1 VTLLDDT
8 RLSPGTRDDLP
19 LLVVGPSLGTSSA
32 SLWSAVAAALADDA
46 VVVGWDLPGHGGSA
60 PADAPLTAADL
71 AARIAAFAAAVQTG
85 RGRAGEPFAYAGSSL
100 GGALGL
106 QLALDHPGAVTAV
119 GVVCSAAR
127 IGTPASWHERAATV
141 RGAGLGPVL
150 AATPARWFAAG
161 FAETHPERSGPLLDD
176 LAAADPESY
185 ARCCEL
191 LAAFDVR
198 SSLGRLRVPLLAVGG
213 AADPV
218 VPAADLLAL
227 GTAPGALATLVPGAA
242 HQLPVEDPTALAV
255 LLRRHVLHAPAA
267 RRETLGEQYAAGMAV
282 RREVLGAGHVDRA
295 TLARDDG
302 TADFQ
307 EMITRYAW
315 GGIWTRP
322 GLTRRERSM
331 LTLTALVA
339 RGHHE
344 ELVLHLRAAARNG
357 LTPAEITEV
366 LLQSAVYCGVPD
378 ANTAFRLYR
387 EVLAA
392 DAAGDSPAP

>member
-1 VTLLDDT
+1 MSVLDET
-8 RLSPGTRDDLP
+8 RLTPGTGDDGALP
-19 LLVVGPSLGTSSA
+19 LLVVGPSLGTSSR
-32 SLWSAVAAALADDA
+32 SLWSAVARRLTGVA
-46 VVVGWDLPGHGGSA
+46 VVAGWDLPGHGGAA
-60 PADAPLTAADL
+60 PADGPLTAAGL
-71 AARIAAFAAAVQTG
+71 AARLAGFGAAVQAE

-106 QLALDHPGAVTAV
+106 QLALDHPAAVSAV

-127 IGTPASWHERAATV
+127 IGTPAAWHDRAATV
-141 RGAGLGPVL
+141 RGRGLAPVVE
-150 AATPARWFAAG
+150 ATPARWFAPG
-161 FAETHPERSGPLLDD
+161 FAEAAPDAAGALLAD
-176 LAAADPESY
+176 LAAANPASY
-185 ARCCEL
+185 AAACEL

-198 SSLGRLRVPLLAVGG
+198 DRLPGLRVPLLAVGG
-213 AADPV
+213 ALDPV
-218 VPAADLLAL
+218 VPPADLLAL
-227 GTAPGALATLVPGAA
+227 GGAPGALATLVPGVA
-242 HQLPVEDPTALAV
+242 HQLPVEDPAALAT
-255 LLRRHVLHAPAA
+255 LLHRHVLAAPAA
-267 RRETLGEQYAAGMAV
+267 QRRSLGEQYAAGMAV
-282 RREVLGAGHVDRA
+282 RREVLGAEHVDRA
-295 TLARDDG
+295 TLAADDV

-331 LTLTALVA
+331 VTLTALIA

-344 ELVLHLRAAARNG
+344 ELVLHLRAARRNG
-357 LTPAEITEV
+357 LTREEVTEV

-392 DAAGDSPAP
+392 DAAGD